1 MSLGL
6 WPDAVPFDPDGA
18 ASDEL
23 RKHFDPARLPGAL
36 LVVCARDLRG
46 TDWAPRAAIGLARA
60 LAGGPRPIVLADVD
74 FEQPTLHDV
83 LGEANGEGLAD
94 ALLFGASLERV
105 TLTPAGEAFEFVP
118 CGAYAPDPPDLMG
131 HSGWVRL
138 LSELAARNALML
150 VYAPLGAP
158 GLDALADRIPS
169 VLVLAAEMEM
179 APTVAQLPETISVE
193 GVMRPVSPPPA
204 TPPATGPEA
213 PDVGPPEPAGPS
225 LAGLEPTA
233 HGPDRVG
240 SDGLLPIEPVV
251 PSAAD
256 TPFRLPKDEARE
268 ALAAELRARQRMAEC
283 GEADAERM
291 VQAHTVVAGGPPSRP
306 PPPGPAPKTPRWVWP
321 VLIAAVALLSWFVGR
336 MMGGGGPEPVQTVAP
351 ATPSNGPAEPAGVI
365 LGYSVAIEAYD
376 QLGLAQARAD
386 SLALADSSLQF
397 YIAPVRVD
405 QQLFYRVMA
414 GPLPDSVS
422 ASVAL
427 RSLVSRGLKTAAN
440 EDWDVRPTPLAF
452 LLGQYEVRDSAMLRM
467 NELRSQGVPGYII
480 EVPYTQGPPRFHLY
494 GGAYEKPSEA
504 EVMREV
510 LRRAGVLD
518 TLVLRLGRTFP

>member
-23 RKHFDPARLPGAL
+23 RKHFDSARLPGAL

-46 TDWAPRAAIGLARA
+46 SDWAPRAAIGLARA
-60 LAGGPRPIVLADVD
+60 LSGGPRPIVLADVD
-74 FEQPTLHDV
+74 FEQPVLHRA

-105 TLTPAGEAFEFVP
+105 TLTPAGESFEFVP

-138 LSELAARNALML
+138 LAELGTRNALML

-158 GLDALADRIPS
+158 GLDTLADRIPS
-169 VLVLAAEMEM
+169 VLVLADEMEM

-193 GVMRPVSPPPA
+193 GVIRPL
-204 TPPATGPEA
+204 A
-213 PDVGPPEPAGPS
+213 PRPPEPA
-225 LAGLEPTA
+225 AT
-233 HGPDRVG
+233 
-240 SDGLLPIEPVV
+240 IEPAVDAAPSDELVEPEPVEHGHDMV
-251 PSAAD
+251 PAGSMPPTEPLTSSAEDA
-256 TPFRLPKDEARE
+256 PIRLPKDEARE
-268 ALAAELRARQRMAEC
+268 ALAAELRARQRAAGRS
-283 GEADAERM
+283 GEAPEGMA
-291 VQAHTVVAGGPPSRP
+291 QALTVAGGPPSRP
-306 PPPGPAPKTPRWVWP
+306 VPTPGPPARTPRWVWP

-336 MMGGGGPEPVQTVAP
+336 MMGGGGPESALTATP
-351 ATPSNGPAEPAGVI
+351 ATPSSSPAEPAGVI

-376 QLGLAQARAD
+376 QLDLALARAD
-386 SLALADSSLQF
+386 SLTLVDSSMHF
-397 YIAPVRVD
+397 FIAPVRVD

-414 GPLPDSVS
+414 GPLPDSQS
-422 ASVAL
+422 ASIVL
-427 RSLVSRGLKTAAN
+427 QSLVSRGLKTAAN
-440 EDWDVRPTPLAF
+440 GDWDVRPTPLAF
-452 LLGQYEVRDSAMLRM
+452 LLGQYEVRDSAMARM
-467 NELRSQGVPGYII
+467 TELRGQGVPGYII

-504 EVMREV
+504 EVMRDV

-518 TLVLRLGRTFP
+518 TLVLRLGRTLP